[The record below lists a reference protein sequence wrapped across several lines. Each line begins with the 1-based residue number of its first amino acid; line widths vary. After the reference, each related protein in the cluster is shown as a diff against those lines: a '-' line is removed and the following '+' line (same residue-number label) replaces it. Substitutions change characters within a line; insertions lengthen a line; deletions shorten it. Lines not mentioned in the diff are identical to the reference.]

1 MTDRADPQFGIV
13 LVTAP
18 DQAQAQAIAHAL
30 VTAHLAACVSLMP
43 ITSVY
48 SWQGAVQQEME
59 WQLVIKTDLHL
70 VDRLVSAIQAMHSY
84 EVPEIIAVPI
94 VAGAAAYLHWLAENT
109 QPTP

>member
-1 MTDRADPQFGIV
+1 MTERVDPQFGLV

-18 DQAQAQAIAHAL
+18 DQAQAQAIAQAL

-48 SWQGAVQQEME
+48 TWQGAMQQDSE
-59 WQLVIKTDLHL
+59 WQLVIKTDL
-70 VDRLVSAIQAMHSY
+70 RLFERLASTIQSLHSY

-94 VAGAAAYLHWLAENT
+94 VAGAAAYLHWLADST
-109 QPTP
+109 QPKT

>member
-1 MTDRADPQFGIV
+1 MTDRADPQFGLV

-18 DQAQAQAIAHAL
+18 DQAQAQAIAHTL

-48 SWQGAVQQEME
+48 TWQGAVQQDTE
-59 WQLVIKTDLHL
+59 WQLVIKTDLRL
-70 VDRLVSAIQAMHSY
+70 FDRLVSTLQAMHSY

-94 VAGAAAYLHWLAENT
+94 VAGAAAYLHWLAEST
-109 QPTP
+109 QPET